1 MKTKHYYYI
10 VSSIATLVGFYYFY
24 CLNPKIYIQDFL
36 MALTIGFLG
45 IGPLVFAI
53 AEIKRR
59 RENGI
64 DLFAHLETEPC
75 KVKAHMLF
83 IMQYGHHEGI
93 VGAFNEF
100 NDIFRNYP
108 QWKLSE
114 WEVFRAWYK
123 NKIDH
128 MGKYPDIYDM
138 TMKSD
143 GTPYDKE
150 RDSLYDPNA
159 PDWAQFDRPH
169 YYDDDDA
176 DDFDEKSPDF
186 KKAAKD
192 GFMMGIGYGIVNDI
206 LNN

>member
-1 MKTKHYYYI
+1 
-10 VSSIATLVGFYYFY
+10 
-24 CLNPKIYIQDFL
+24 
-36 MALTIGFLG
+36 MALTIGLLG

-93 VGAFNEF
+93 VGALNEF

-114 WEVFRAWYK
+114 WAVFRAWYK
-123 NKIDH
+123 NEIDH
-128 MGKYPDIYDM
+128 MVEHPDIYNM

-169 YYDDDDA
+169 HYDDCDDDEDDDD

-186 KKAAKD
+186 KKAARD
-192 GFMMGIGYGIVNDI
+192 GFMMGIGYGIVNNT